1 MAWSLVPLSP
11 SVSRKL
17 EIHHVS
23 PNIPSLAAA
32 VQMQMTGWKI
42 IAVPMVQ
49 IIQFNSSASESREH
63 QAGEA
68 GEVVY
73 CAVHSRA
80 S

>member
-1 MAWSLVPLSP
+1 
-11 SVSRKL
+11 
-17 EIHHVS
+17 
-23 PNIPSLAAA
+23 
-32 VQMQMTGWKI
+32 MTGWKI